1 MIKKQYGFTLAEV
14 LITLAIIGVV
24 AAMTI
29 PTLVANYQNKA
40 WNTSASVFERK
51 LEEALKS
58 MNSQQTLA
66 GHTSTKNFV
75 TALSGHFKINKI
87 CDTNDIASC
96 FKSEISWPVIDIA
109 KGGEINNP
117 VNITT
122 IKTANDL
129 VKENWDTEALGVQFA
144 NGITGIIAYNP
155 ECKQNPYSNQITG
168 AECIAL
174 IYDTNGFKT
183 PNINGKDIRA
193 INATLGGN
201 CSFKINGT
209 CFKEIFRASTE
220 LTRKECEEQKSTLG
234 IKECHPDRDFWGGAV
249 KTCGGVDKLPNQE
262 QALAIIKYIYNV
274 DDNDFITGD
283 SRYEYS
289 KYTIATRDDKKMQEL
304 GMTVSS
310 TSSFYLWSGIEYN
323 NRGAYE
329 IGLHSNRGSFGVS
342 TCSRNCSAH
351 AICIGN

>member
-144 NGITGIIAYNP
+144 NGITGIIAFSGFSP
-155 ECKQNPYSNQITG
+155 WRDEKCSYSLRNF
-168 AECIAL
+168 AE
-174 IYDTNGFKT
+174 YNGFLPRLSFWFDDPLSIPIDFPEIISAIVPRSIMLISPLMDKYL
-183 PNINGKDIRA
+183 NNEIMQKSIMDIESCYELYNSRQQ
-193 INATLGGN
+193 
-201 CSFKINGT
+201 FEYYQP
-209 CFKEIFRASTE
+209 KEINR
-220 LTRKECEEQKSTLG
+220 LTNSMIDYLICFLKTHVKE
-234 IKECHPDRDFWGGAV
+234 
-249 KTCGGVDKLPNQE
+249 
-262 QALAIIKYIYNV
+262 
-274 DDNDFITGD
+274 
-283 SRYEYS
+283 
-289 KYTIATRDDKKMQEL
+289 
-304 GMTVSS
+304 
-310 TSSFYLWSGIEYN
+310 
-323 NRGAYE
+323 
-329 IGLHSNRGSFGVS
+329 
-342 TCSRNCSAH
+342 
-351 AICIGN
+351 